1 MTELDK
7 QNFPDSPPLKNLNSW
22 LNSMSALLGEIST
35 VEINTMIVDEITE
48 DVFLP
53 YEVYQA
59 IYEISPS
66 YLEELKIDSSLRD
79 RYLKLRRQLEL
90 QYALLLTDENSS
102 LYNEELAPEV
112 IRDLPLLAQETT
124 TWEKL
129 PCRLPPLI
137 DYGSLAANKV
147 LYQILAEP
155 HFQTILRQMGELK
168 ASLDRRNLQLS
179 QSTENNLDLT
189 YVQTLIQLDGKIV
202 NRYASAIIQHP
213 QQKEIIELHK
223 KGIELGEKQ
232 WHKLLQFVTEIV
244 QRQQKFQKTPNSK

>member
-7 QNFPDSPPLKNLNSW
+7 QNFPDPSSFQNLNSW
-22 LNSMSALLGEIST
+22 LNSMSSLLGEVSR
-35 VEINTMIVDEITE
+35 VEISTMIVDEITE

-79 RYLKLRRQLEL
+79 RYLRLRRQLEL
-90 QYALLLTDENSS
+90 QYALLLTDKNSS
-102 LYNEELAPEV
+102 LYDEELTAEV
-112 IRDLPLLAQETT
+112 TRDLPLLAQETT

-147 LYQILAEP
+147 LYRLLAEP
-155 HFQTILRQMGELK
+155 QFQTILRQVGEIK
-168 ASLDRRNLQLS
+168 ASLDRRNMQLARS
-179 QSTENNLDLT
+179 REKNLALT
-189 YVQTLIQLDGKIV
+189 YIQTLIQLDGKIV
-202 NRYASAIIQHP
+202 NRYASAIINHP

-223 KGIELGEKQ
+223 TGIELGEEQ
-232 WHKLLQFVTEIV
+232 WRKLLRFVTEMV
-244 QRQQKFQKTPNSK
+244 RRQQKFQQSSNVK